1 MRLDL
6 LAALSGAMIAVQ
18 ARVNGELSH
27 QLNNGLQ
34 AAFVSF
40 GSGLLIILLIT
51 PFSSQIKEG
60 IVNLRAAVKNKEI
73 ARWKLLAGAL
83 GGSFVA
89 IQTQIVPLIGVA
101 IYSVASIAG
110 QTAMS
115 LIVDRI
121 GLTGGGKKLI
131 SPRRVLAAVLT
142 VIAVLVSVWDR
153 IDANNLSMFA
163 VTAGGIAGAIVGVQR
178 ALNGQIN
185 EYSHQSFTTSL
196 LNFITGTSFL
206 MILIAI
212 GLVIG
217 RNELSPLPSNPWW
230 IYTGG
235 VIGVIYIAF
244 TSTIVQHLGVLTFT
258 LFSVGGQLVGSLV
271 IDLVSPTKGVSVSAY
286 LVTGIFMTYAGVI
299 GVIYIAFI
307 STIVQH
313 LGVLT
318 FTLFSVGGQLISSL
332 IIDFVSPTNGVR
344 VSYYLITGIA
354 MTYLGVIAGGV
365 GSSRVKKPQ
374 KQ

>member
-185 EYSHQSFTTSL
+185 EYSRQSFTTSL

-299 GVIYIAFI
+299 
-307 STIVQH
+307 
-313 LGVLT
+313 
-318 FTLFSVGGQLISSL
+318 
-332 IIDFVSPTNGVR
+332 
-344 VSYYLITGIA
+344 
-354 MTYLGVIAGGV
+354 AGGV

-374 KQ
+374 KL

>member
-6 LAALSGAMIAVQ
+6 LAALSGAMIALQ
-18 ARVNGELSH
+18 ARANGELSH
-27 QLNNGLQ
+27 RLNNGLQ
-34 AAFVSF
+34 AALVSF
-40 GSGLLIILLIT
+40 GSGLLIILVIT
-51 PFSSQIKEG
+51 LFNSTIKEG
-60 IVNLRAAVKNKEI
+60 IKNLRKAVANKEI

-115 LIVDRI
+115 LVVDRI

-142 VIAVLVSVWDR
+142 VLAVLVSVWDR

-163 VTAGGIAGAIVGVQR
+163 VTAGGIAGAIVGIQR

-206 MILIAI
+206 LILIVAGI
-212 GLVIG
+212 ILG
-217 RNELSPLPSNPWW
+217 RNELSPLPSGPWW

-258 LFSVGGQLVGSLV
+258 LFSVGGQLVGSLI
-271 IDLVSPTKGVSVSAY
+271 IDLVSPTDGVSVSAY
-286 LVTGIFMTYAGVI
+286 LVTGIVMTYA
-299 GVIYIAFI
+299 
-307 STIVQH
+307 
-313 LGVLT
+313 
-318 FTLFSVGGQLISSL
+318 
-332 IIDFVSPTNGVR
+332 
-344 VSYYLITGIA
+344 
-354 MTYLGVIAGGV
+354 GVIAGGV

-374 KQ
+374 KL

>member
-6 LAALSGAMIAVQ
+6 LAALSGAMIALQ
-18 ARVNGELSH
+18 ARANGELSH
-27 QLNNGLQ
+27 RLNNGLQ
-34 AAFVSF
+34 AALVSF
-40 GSGLLIILLIT
+40 SSGLLIIFVIT
-51 PFSSQIKEG
+51 LFNSQIKDG
-60 IVNLRAAVKNKEI
+60 IKNLRTAVANKEI
-73 ARWKLLAGAL
+73 ARWKLFAGAL

-131 SPRRVLAAVLT
+131 SPRRVLAAFLT
-142 VIAVLVSVWDR
+142 VLAVLVSVWDR

-163 VTAGGIAGAIVGVQR
+163 VTAGGIAGAIVGIQR

-185 EYSHQSFTTSL
+185 EHSHQSFTTSL
-196 LNFITGTSFL
+196 LNFATGTTFL
-206 MILIAI
+206 LILISA
-212 GLVIG
+212 GLILG
-217 RNELSPLPSNPWW
+217 RNQLSPLPSGPWW

-258 LFSVGGQLVGSLV
+258 LFSVGGQLVGSLI

-286 LVTGIFMTYAGVI
+286 LVTGIVMTYA
-299 GVIYIAFI
+299 
-307 STIVQH
+307 
-313 LGVLT
+313 
-318 FTLFSVGGQLISSL
+318 
-332 IIDFVSPTNGVR
+332 
-344 VSYYLITGIA
+344 
-354 MTYLGVIAGGV
+354 GVIAGGV

-374 KQ
+374 KL

>member
-6 LAALSGAMIAVQ
+6 LAALSGAMIALQ
-18 ARVNGELSH
+18 ARANGELSH
-27 QLNNGLQ
+27 RLNNGLQ
-34 AAFVSF
+34 AALVSF
-40 GSGLLIILLIT
+40 GSGLLIIFVIT
-51 PFSSQIKEG
+51 LFNSTIKEG
-60 IVNLRAAVKNKEI
+60 IKNLRKAVANKEI

-115 LIVDRI
+115 LVVDRI

-142 VIAVLVSVWDR
+142 VLAVLVSVWDR

-163 VTAGGIAGAIVGVQR
+163 VTAGGIAGAIVGIQR

-206 MILIAI
+206 LILIVA
-212 GLVIG
+212 GLIFG
-217 RNELSPLPSNPWW
+217 RNELSPLPSGPWW

-258 LFSVGGQLVGSLV
+258 LFSVGGQLVGSLI
-271 IDLVSPTKGVSVSAY
+271 IDLVSPTDGVSVSAY
-286 LVTGIFMTYAGVI
+286 LVTGIVMTYA
-299 GVIYIAFI
+299 
-307 STIVQH
+307 
-313 LGVLT
+313 
-318 FTLFSVGGQLISSL
+318 
-332 IIDFVSPTNGVR
+332 
-344 VSYYLITGIA
+344 
-354 MTYLGVIAGGV
+354 GVIAGGV

-374 KQ
+374 KL

>member
-18 ARVNGELSH
+18 ARANGELSH
-27 QLNNGLQ
+27 RLDNGLQ
-34 AAFVSF
+34 AALVSF
-40 GSGLLIILLIT
+40 GSGLIIIFVIT
-51 PFSSQIKEG
+51 LFNTKIKEG
-60 IVNLRAAVKNKEI
+60 IKNLRQSVATKEI
-73 ARWKLLAGAL
+73 ARWKLFAGAL

-131 SPRRVLAAVLT
+131 SPRRVLAAFLT
-142 VIAVLVSVWDR
+142 VLAVLVSVWDR
-153 IDANNLSMFA
+153 IDANNLSMLA
-163 VTAGGIAGAIVGVQR
+163 VTAGGIAGAIVGIQR

-185 EYSHQSFTTSL
+185 EYSKQSFTTSL
-196 LNFITGTSFL
+196 LNFMTGTAFL
-206 MILIAI
+206 LVLIVAGLIL
-212 GLVIG
+212 GK
-217 RNELSPLPSNPWW
+217 NELSPLPSGPWW

-258 LFSVGGQLVGSLV
+258 LFSVGGQLVGSLI
-271 IDLVSPTKGVSVSAY
+271 IDLVSPTEGVSVSAY
-286 LVTGIFMTYAGVI
+286 LITGIVMTYAGV
-299 GVIYIAFI
+299 V
-307 STIVQH
+307 
-313 LGVLT
+313 
-318 FTLFSVGGQLISSL
+318 
-332 IIDFVSPTNGVR
+332 
-344 VSYYLITGIA
+344 
-354 MTYLGVIAGGV
+354 AGGV
-365 GSSRVKKPQ
+365 SNQRVRK
-374 KQ
+374 

>member
-6 LAALSGAMIAVQ
+6 LAALSGAMIALQ
-18 ARVNGELSH
+18 ARANGELSH
-27 QLNNGLQ
+27 RLNNGLQ
-34 AAFVSF
+34 AALVSF
-40 GSGLLIILLIT
+40 GSGLLIIFVIT
-51 PFSSQIKEG
+51 LFNSKIKEG
-60 IVNLRAAVKNKEI
+60 IKNLRRAVANKEI
-73 ARWKLLAGAL
+73 ARWKLFAGAL

-131 SPRRVLAAVLT
+131 SPRRVSAAVLT
-142 VIAVLVSVWDR
+142 VLAVLVSVWDR
-153 IDANNLSMFA
+153 IDANNLSMLA

-196 LNFITGTSFL
+196 LNFVTGTSFL
-206 MILIAI
+206 VILIVVGI
-212 GLVIG
+212 LLG
-217 RNELSPLPSNPWW
+217 RNELSPLPSGPWW

-271 IDLVSPTKGVSVSAY
+271 IDLVSPTEGVSVSAY
-286 LVTGIFMTYAGVI
+286 LVTGIVMTYAGV
-299 GVIYIAFI
+299 V
-307 STIVQH
+307 
-313 LGVLT
+313 
-318 FTLFSVGGQLISSL
+318 
-332 IIDFVSPTNGVR
+332 
-344 VSYYLITGIA
+344 
-354 MTYLGVIAGGV
+354 AGGV
-365 GSSRVKKPQ
+365 SNLRVRK
-374 KQ
+374 